1 VHAAGA
7 GRDRTR
13 DPQAPAALILLSTRG
28 MASVRDDLG
37 RIPFDD
43 YHLARLIGT
52 AALVLILLE
61 RVVATGQGKVGGE
74 MT

>member
-1 VHAAGA
+1 MHAAGV

-13 DPQAPAALILLSTRG
+13 DPHAPAALILLYTRG

-52 AALVLILLE
+52 AARVPILFD
-61 RVVATGQGKVGGE
+61 RVVAADQGKDRR
-74 MT
+74 

>member
-1 VHAAGA
+1 
-7 GRDRTR
+7 
-13 DPQAPAALILLSTRG
+13 

-52 AALVLILLE
+52 AARVLILFD
-61 RVVATGQGKVGGE
+61 RVVAADQGKDRR
-74 MT
+74 

>member
-1 VHAAGA
+1 VPAAGV
-7 GRDRTR
+7 GRGRTR
-13 DPQAPAALILLSTRG
+13 DPPAPAALILLSIQG
-28 MASVRDDLG
+28 MASACDDLG
-37 RIPFDD
+37 GIPSDD

>member
-1 VHAAGA
+1 
-7 GRDRTR
+7 
-13 DPQAPAALILLSTRG
+13 
-28 MASVRDDLG
+28 MASACDDLG
-37 RIPFDD
+37 GIPSDD